1 MTSWTVVVPTLGR
14 PSLSD
19 LLADLAAQPHQPD
32 QVVLVNDGPDPLTA
46 GSDDLL
52 IAVRSSNGRGP
63 AAARNLGWKAAGTEW
78 VVFLDDDVRLPSTWS
93 ADLLADLGAAS
104 PEVAG
109 VQAKILV
116 PDPEGRRPTD
126 WERSTAG
133 LRNAHWATADMAY
146 RTVALQAVDGFDE
159 RFRRAY
165 REDADLAR
173 RIRND
178 GWRLVRGERHIVHPV
193 RPAGFWISVRVQ
205 RGNADDALMRA
216 VHGPRW
222 RVRTECPPGRFPR
235 HVATVAAA
243 ALALSRYRRSG
254 LLLWLILYADFV
266 VRRIAAGPRTPAET
280 GRMAV
285 TSLLI
290 PFAAVGH
297 RIAGWWR
304 FRGSGAWPEPV
315 RAVLFDRDGTL
326 VHDVPYNG
334 DPERVS
340 PVDDAAESVERLR
353 SAGLRIGVVTNQSAI
368 GRGLATAAQ
377 VSAVND
383 RIDRLVGPFDTWQV
397 CPHTVE
403 DECGCRKPA
412 AGLIRSAAR
421 SLGVPPRQIVV
432 IGDIAADLG
441 AADAAGARSI
451 LVPNGR
457 TRPEEILAARL
468 TAPDLRTAVD
478 HVLTRLR

>member
-14 PSLSD
+14 SSLTD
-19 LLADLAAQPHQPD
+19 LLADLAAQLHRPD
-32 QVVLVNDGPDPLTA
+32 QVVLVNDGPDALAPVA
-46 GSDDLL
+46 VDLP
-52 IAVRSSNGRGP
+52 ITVRSSGGRGP
-63 AAARNLGWKAAGTEW
+63 AAARNVGWKTAGTEW
-78 VVFLDDDVRLPSTWS
+78 VVFLDDDVRLPDSWS
-93 ADLLADLGAAS
+93 AKLLADLAAAG

-109 VQAKILV
+109 VQAKIRV
-116 PDPEGRRPTD
+116 PDPQGRRPTD

-133 LRNAHWATADMAY
+133 LRTAHWATADMAY
-146 RTVALQAVDGFDE
+146 RTLALHAVDGFDE

-173 RIRND
+173 RVRDD

-193 RPAGFWISVRVQ
+193 RPADFWISVRVQ

-216 VHGPRW
+216 LHGRRW
-222 RVRTECPPGRFPR
+222 RARTECPPGRFPH
-235 HVATVAAA
+235 HVATVCAAV
-243 ALALSRYRRSG
+243 LALSRYRRPG
-254 LLLWLILYADFV
+254 LALWLVLYAEFAI
-266 VRRIAAGPRTPAET
+266 RRIAAGPRTPRET
-280 GRMAV
+280 GRMAA
-285 TSLLI
+285 TSWLI

-304 FRGSGAWPEPV
+304 FRGSQAWPEPV

-334 DPERVS
+334 DPEKVT
-340 PVDDAAESVERLR
+340 PVDDAATAVERLR
-353 SAGLRIGVVTNQSAI
+353 SAGLRVGVVTNQSAI
-368 GRGLATAAQ
+368 GRGLATADQ
-377 VSAVND
+377 VCAVND
-383 RIDRLVGPFDTWQV
+383 RIDHLVGPFDTWQV

-403 DECGCRKPA
+403 DGCGCRKPA
-412 AGLIRSAAR
+412 DGLIRSAAR

-451 LVPNGR
+451 LVPNDR
-457 TRPEEILAARL
+457 TRPEEILAARV

-478 HVLTRLR
+478 QVLKGLR